1 MQALGIPPSPKVGE
15 ILAQLKDAQALGRI
29 HNEAEALDFIHHLQ

>member
-1 MQALGIPPSPKVGE
+1 LGISPSPKVGQ

-29 HNEAEALDFIHHLQ
+29 HTREEALDFIRQLQ